1 MTKTLKKVISVV
13 LCVMLLGAVMAPATY
28 AAYDPEVS
36 VNEEVSTFNKVLY
49 NALDKVID
57 ALLKVINKF
66 IPNPPSWENKAD
78 HKTENVLAGTEEFL
92 DAPAIGSYWS
102 MGYANASILTGNEMD
117 GKHYVGGSLSL
128 EDKVVSE
135 IYDDLLARTVVMSDN
150 SGRGKVAFVSVDAYG
165 ISSTDVRAI
174 RASLADFC
182 EANDIVSLNISVLHQ
197 HSAVDTLG
205 MNGSILKA
213 LGNAGKADPVN
224 GINDEYMANM
234 TAKIRETLE
243 EAVADMTAGVLFRG
257 SADFSEFV
265 NDKRDPQVLDAEF
278 DRFRFVPLDGS
289 KEIWFTT
296 SAIHCVGNG
305 AGGTEITGDYPYY
318 MEQYINETYNADFIM
333 ILTAQQGTGQDWD
346 AVEVPEGAT
355 TPEGLTIYGQALA
368 ERFASI
374 NNETIVAPLLNIAHK
389 ETFYTIT
396 NQILVFA
403 GKMGLITNSVVVDGD
418 NYQVVSEIGYM
429 ELGTDLA
436 VLLVPG
442 EIAAELVYG
451 GCLGADKSWTG
462 TEWTYAPIAD
472 MVGDRE
478 VVVFGITNDQIGYI
492 IPDNDYMALLE
503 PSNKSLELVATG
515 NTTASTMVK
524 DFEALIGSV
533 K

>member
-57 ALLKVINKF
+57 TLLKAINKM

-78 HKTENVLAGTEEFL
+78 HVTENVFAGTEEFL

-117 GKHYVGGSLSL
+117 GKHFVGGSLSL

-205 MNGSILKA
+205 MNGSIFKA

-333 ILTAQQGTGQDWD
+333 ILTAQQ
-346 AVEVPEGAT
+346 
-355 TPEGLTIYGQALA
+355 
-368 ERFASI
+368 
-374 NNETIVAPLLNIAHK
+374 
-389 ETFYTIT
+389 
-396 NQILVFA
+396 
-403 GKMGLITNSVVVDGD
+403 
-418 NYQVVSEIGYM
+418 
-429 ELGTDLA
+429 
-436 VLLVPG
+436 
-442 EIAAELVYG
+442 
-451 GCLGADKSWTG
+451 
-462 TEWTYAPIAD
+462 
-472 MVGDRE
+472 
-478 VVVFGITNDQIGYI
+478 
-492 IPDNDYMALLE
+492 
-503 PSNKSLELVATG
+503 ATG
-515 NTTASTMVK
+515 LGCS
-524 DFEALIGSV
+524 
-533 K
+533 